1 MEVLMFRHILLIFFA
16 VCLTGLAARA
26 EVKTASKIEPACQ
39 TAAAQI
45 SILRWKARPY
55 CSGDCFL
62 TRYSCAGGKYVDV
75 ASALHP
81 TTTALQLS
89 FYHAAPWSI
98 LLGLLPFLIV
108 AGVSTVASAVAVPL
122 LALNVLFLSY
132 LTTTLVLLYASI
144 TGNPF
149 GEWVWLERLAFLNPY
164 AFGAASILFVIVNL
178 PPVWR
183 AMEDAFFRQ
192 GSASFIAPP
201 IVADANTLLRF
212 GSIDPRESTLF
223 FRRETDRLRAAKDRL
238 DAETAFTHAFLRRAR
253 SQHDFNQYP

>member
-1 MEVLMFRHILLIFFA
+1 MVRRILIVLFA
-16 VCLTGLAARA
+16 LCLSGLAVRA

-45 SILRWKARPY
+45 SILRWKPRPH
-55 CSGDCFL
+55 CTGDCFV
-62 TRYSCAGGKYVDV
+62 TRYSCVGGKYVDV

-81 TTTALQLS
+81 ATTPLQLS

-98 LLGLLPFLIV
+98 LLGLLPFLAIV
-108 AGVSTVASAVAVPL
+108 VISTVASAVAVPL

-132 LTTTLVLLYASI
+132 VTTTLTLLYASI
-144 TGNPF
+144 SGNPF
-149 GEWVWLERLAFLNPY
+149 GEWVWLERLLFLNPY
-164 AFGAASILFVIVNL
+164 AFGAVSLLFVIANL

-183 AMEDAFFRQ
+183 GMEDAFFRQ
-192 GSASFIAPP
+192 SGAAFIAPP
-201 IVADANTLLRF
+201 IVADGNTLLRF

-238 DAETAFTHAFLRRAR
+238 DAETAFAHAFLRRAR